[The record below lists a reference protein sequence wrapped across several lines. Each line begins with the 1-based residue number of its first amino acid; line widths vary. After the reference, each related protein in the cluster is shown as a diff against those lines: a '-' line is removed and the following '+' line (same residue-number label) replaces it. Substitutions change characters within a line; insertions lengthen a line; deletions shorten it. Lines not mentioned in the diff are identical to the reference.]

1 MLHRKGGA
9 KPLLFLFYAMKNTF
23 ITLSVFTLLF
33 TTFKASSQTKK
44 PAETSPSS
52 LVNVF
57 VGSSGD
63 HGQMSPAASYP
74 FSMLSIGPQTY
85 PNLHMG
91 YEHKAKVFLGFTH
104 NRFEGVGCQGSG
116 GNILIKPF
124 LGDDAG
130 TSILNK
136 VTEQAGPGFYQV
148 AFSNH
153 IAAKIA
159 VYQNA
164 GVENYSFPQGK
175 KGFFID
181 LSHTLAN
188 RFVAEEHELGS
199 NEITGWIDSRTTCNV
214 GTYRV
219 YYCIKFNQPVTF
231 VPGNEHKLT
240 ANVDAAQVQLSV
252 AVSSVDVTH
261 AKASVKT
268 IGFEQ
273 MKAQSNEGWNKVL
286 SRVKVKGN
294 PEREKLFYS
303 MLYRT
308 VQSPYVVSETDGSY
322 RATDGSL
329 QITKDSVYNGW
340 AIWDNYRTQLPLLSI
355 LYPDKYKSITTSL
368 TNLYQYG
375 KKDYATKHEPSNT
388 VRTEHAIVVLLDAY
402 RKGYKVDFGK
412 VIDSLKAEVDRLDF
426 SHPDKALESS
436 YDCWALSQIMT
447 ITGNKELS
455 EKYKQK
461 ALGYKEYWNKDFKDI
476 TKSDVDRI
484 PARGLYQGTVWQ
496 YRWFVPFDIKGLIE
510 LIGGQKEYISQ
521 LDRFFDNDYYNHA
534 NEPDIQAPYMYNA
547 SSQPWKSQAVV
558 HKYAADTVVQYY
570 FNDNS
575 RGIDPFVGVIYQNK
589 PDTYVRTMDD
599 DAGAMSA
606 WFVFAA
612 TGISPACVGWPVYY
626 LNVPLFKQ
634 VQFSWPGGKSFTI
647 NVTNY
652 AEGRKYIQSVMLNGK
667 KLNRN
672 WLTHQEIMQ
681 GGTLMITAADKP
693 NEQFGVSEQWVSDAE
708 MK

>member
-1 MLHRKGGA
+1 
-9 KPLLFLFYAMKNTF
+9 MKKVF
-23 ITLSVFTLLF
+23 IALSVFFSF
-33 TTFKASSQTKK
+33 TSPINLSAQTKK
-44 PAETSPSS
+44 QAAETPADK
-52 LVNVF
+52 VNVF
-57 VGSSGD
+57 AGSSGD
-63 HGQMSPAASYP
+63 HGQMSPAASSP

-124 LGDDAG
+124 LGDDARACV
-130 TSILNK
+130 LNK
-136 VTEQAGPGFYQV
+136 ATESAGPGYYNV
-148 AFSNH
+148 AFDNH
-153 IAAKIA
+153 ISVKI
-159 VYQNA
+159 VVDQNS
-164 GVENYSFPQGK
+164 GIESYTFPQGK
-175 KGFFID
+175 KGFYID

-188 RFVAEEHELGS
+188 RFVAEEHTLGN
-199 NEITGWIDSRTTCNV
+199 NEITGWVDSRTTCNV

-231 VPGNEHKLT
+231 VPGDEHKLT
-240 ANVDAAQVQLSV
+240 AAIAGNQQQVQVNV
-252 AVSSVDVTH
+252 AVSSVDVAH
-261 AKASVKT
+261 AKTSLA
-268 IGFEQ
+268 GQAPEQ
-273 MKAQSNEGWNKVL
+273 LKAQSRAAWNSVL
-286 SRVKVKGN
+286 NRIKVKGN

-308 VQSPYVVSETDGSY
+308 VQSPYVVSEKDGSY

-329 QITKDSVYNGW
+329 QKTRDSVYNGW

-355 LYPDKYKSITTSL
+355 LYPDRYKAITTSIA
-368 TNLYQYG
+368 NLYRFG

-402 RKGYKVDFGK
+402 RKGYPVEFAG
-412 VIDSLKAEVDRLDF
+412 ITDSLKADVDKLDF

-436 YDCWALSQIMT
+436 YDTWAFSQVLSIM
-447 ITGNKELS
+447 GKAELADQ
-455 EKYKQK
+455 YKQK
-461 ALGYKEYWNKDFKDI
+461 ALGYKTYWNKDFKDL
-476 TKSDVDRI
+476 TKNDVDRVS
-484 PARGLYQGTVWQ
+484 ARGLYQGTIWQ
-496 YRWFVPFDIKGLIE
+496 YRWFVPFDIKGLTK
-510 LIGGQKEYISQ
+510 LIGGDKEYISQ

-534 NEPDIQAPYMYNA
+534 NEPDIQVPYMYNA
-547 SSQPWKSQAVV
+547 SAQPWKSQAMV
-558 HKYAADTVVQYY
+558 HKYAVDTVIQYY

-575 RGIDPFVGVIYQNK
+575 RGIDPFVDVIYQNK

-634 VQFSWPGGKSFTI
+634 VTFTWPGGKTFNIS
-647 NVTNY
+647 VPNY
-652 AEGRKYIQSVMLNGK
+652 VEGRKYIQSVTLNGK

-672 WLTHQEIMQ
+672 WLSQQEIMQ
-681 GGTLMITAADKP
+681 GGTLVIIAADKP
-693 NEQFGVSEQWVSDAE
+693 NEQFGVTEQWISDIE